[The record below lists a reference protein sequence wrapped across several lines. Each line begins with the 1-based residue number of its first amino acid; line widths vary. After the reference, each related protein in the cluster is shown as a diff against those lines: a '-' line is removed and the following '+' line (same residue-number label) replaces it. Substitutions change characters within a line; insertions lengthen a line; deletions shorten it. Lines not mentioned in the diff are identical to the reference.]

1 MQHKHPRNGKIAVGT
16 MYRTRLRPTVWRI
29 LSHIQAS
36 PSAET
41 EEADGDV
48 LLLDDEDG
56 NPAEIIG
63 ADIEKDDT

>member
-1 MQHKHPRNGKIAVGT
+1 VTNVPNGFVSPEGT
-16 MYRTRLRPTVWRI
+16 NADTEI
-29 LSHIQAS
+29 KSS
-36 PSAET
+36 SAET

>member
-1 MQHKHPRNGKIAVGT
+1 